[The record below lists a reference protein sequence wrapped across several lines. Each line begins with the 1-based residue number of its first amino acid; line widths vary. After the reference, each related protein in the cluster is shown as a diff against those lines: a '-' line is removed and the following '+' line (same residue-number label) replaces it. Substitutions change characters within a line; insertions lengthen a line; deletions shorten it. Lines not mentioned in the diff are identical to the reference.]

1 MFTISNYLRAWRVK
15 LSVNKTVAS
24 VFHLRNH
31 MANYKLEIKLNDSS
45 LLKFETNPK
54 YLGVCLDRS
63 LTFKSHIN
71 HLKSK
76 VTSRV
81 ALIKHLAN
89 VKWGASFNAIRTSAM
104 ALVYAPAEY
113 CASAWCRSVHTHKA
127 DVPLNEAMRT
137 ITGCLRAT
145 PFNLLPCLSGIPP
158 PNIRRNNLSGNVHTK
173 AEKPDHPL
181 HQILHGLTVSTRL
194 KSRKL
199 LRPFIDNLILSNDE
213 PSPIPTQLEPFT
225 DSFSTK
231 PPGCHLPRK
240 EWVQLNRLRT
250 GVGRFAANMVK
261 MGLSNNILCSCG
273 EIQTAFHILN
283 NCPTLRPPCHN
294 KETTND
300 QLRLCLSSINF

>member
-1 MFTISNYLRAWRVK
+1 MYADDVALTVSVPTFEQAETALTMDTSTISNYLRAWRLK

-31 MANYKLEIKLNDSS
+31 KANYKLKIKLDDSS

-76 VTSRV
+76 VTSKV
-81 ALIKHLAN
+81 ALIKHLVN
-89 VKWGASFNAIRTSAM
+89 VKWGASFNAIRTSAL

-113 CASAWCRSVHTHKA
+113 CAPAWCRSVHTHKV
-127 DVPLNEAMRT
+127 DVPLNESMRT

-145 PFNLLPCLSGIPP
+145 PLNLLPRLSGIRP
-158 PNIRRNNLSGNVHTK
+158 PNIRRNNLGVHLHTK

-181 HQILHGLTVSTRL
+181 HQILHGPTVPIRL

-213 PSPIPTQLEPFT
+213 PPPIPTQLEPFI
-225 DSFSTK
+225 DSFSFK
-231 PPGCHLPRK
+231 PPGCHLSREK
-240 EWVQLNRLRT
+240 
-250 GVGRFAANMVK
+250 
-261 MGLSNNILCSCG
+261 
-273 EIQTAFHILN
+273 
-283 NCPTLRPPCHN
+283 
-294 KETTND
+294 
-300 QLRLCLSSINF
+300 